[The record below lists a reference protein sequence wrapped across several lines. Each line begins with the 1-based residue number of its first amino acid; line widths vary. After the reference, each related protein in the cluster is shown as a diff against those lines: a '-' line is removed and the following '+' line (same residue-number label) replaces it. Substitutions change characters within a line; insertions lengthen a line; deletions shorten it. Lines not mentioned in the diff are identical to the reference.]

1 MLEKELMWLFW
12 DNSYPKPKIIM
23 QHSILN
29 RFMLFYSVIMGL
41 FQEYDFVKIGVALI
55 AIIIVFFFL
64 FNFKLDNNQLV
75 NQNNQP
81 INQNDKNQAIVT
93 DKNN

>member
-1 MLEKELMWLFW
+1 
-12 DNSYPKPKIIM
+12 
-23 QHSILN
+23 
-29 RFMLFYSVIMGL
+29 MLFYSVIMGL